1 MTFKNFQILISVLF
15 LFLASCG
22 SKKEEKTQEDAPKNH
37 LVILSQAQFK
47 NAGISFG
54 KPQVKNLPGFV
65 EATGILDV
73 PPQNLVNVS
82 AMMAGFVKSTK
93 LLQGQHV
100 HKGEVLVVLQN
111 QEFITM
117 QQEYLSN
124 KSKLEFLETETRRQ
138 KELSAENVSSAKV
151 YQQSNSELQT
161 LKAGQSGLH
170 KKLQIMGFQMAQ
182 LEKGQI
188 QSELSVICPIDG
200 YVTEVKVNVG
210 KYVQPN
216 DLICEIVDMS
226 HLHAEL
232 AVFEKDVPKLKIG
245 QKIEFRLAGN
255 LTKTYQAEI
264 YLINKKI
271 NPDKTVRVH
280 GHLESDIPELL
291 PNMSIKASIEVEN
304 NMAQVV
310 PNEAIVSFGREK
322 FVFVSKGKDAKGNF
336 QFEKILVKTGIQGA
350 TETEILE
357 PADLS
362 GIQNELVVKGAHD
375 LLAVLENGG
384 EEE

>member
-1 MTFKNFQILISVLF
+1 MTFKNFQIFISFLF
-15 LFLASCG
+15 LFLASCS
-22 SKKEEKTQEDAPKNH
+22 SKKEEKTQEEAPINH
-37 LVILSQAQFK
+37 LVILSEAQFK

-54 KPQVKNLPGFV
+54 KADVKNLPGFV

-82 AMMAGFVKSTK
+82 AMMAAFVKSTK

-200 YVTEVKVNVG
+200 FVTEVKVNVG

-216 DLICEIVDMS
+216 DLICEIVDLS

-232 AVFEKDVPKLKIG
+232 AVFEKDAPKLKIG
-245 QKIEFRLAGN
+245 QKIDFRLAGN
-255 LTKTYQAEI
+255 LSKTYQAEI

-322 FVFVSKGKDAKGNF
+322 FVFVSKGKDTKGNF

-357 PADLS
+357 PVDLS
-362 GIQNELVVKGAHD
+362 GLQNQLVVIGAHD
-375 LLAVLENGG
+375 LLAVLENAG